1 LSRPYEDL
9 WARATDPIGFYN
21 WQVNRIDQCRKM
33 YEKCSKQF
41 DINPQ
46 LVKVLGLQYNFNT
59 WFACTVLHVWMI
71 NSRLRAEG
79 KEGKEIT
86 QGKSEI

>member
-46 LVKVLGLQYNFNT
+46 LVKVLGLKYNFNT

-71 NSRLRAEG
+71 NTRLRAEG

-86 QGKSEI
+86 QGRL